1 MSERRTIPTPVVLAA
16 SSTMIV
22 VGLVAWWIARAPED
36 ARQEQALR
44 AQAAELRIDDRTPEA
59 VAESFYDA
67 WRRRAW
73 DEAEGIAS
81 GEARGRVQAKRAAE
95 AEVSPED
102 REMAREAWQALA
114 SAPLT
119 VYFQQSDTLEEGQR
133 IALRGVAAYD
143 LVGQPYRREV
153 EFEVVRSGE
162 VWRVER
168 MVPGRVITD
177 VPELLKLG
185 DDR

>member
-1 MSERRTIPTPVVLAA
+1 MTGRISTPVVLAA
-16 SSTMIV
+16 SSTMV
-22 VGLVAWWIARAPED
+22 VIGLVAWMVGRAPEQ
-36 ARQEQALR
+36 AREEQAQR
-44 AQAAELRIDDRTPEA
+44 AVLSELRIDDRTAEA

-73 DEAEGIAS
+73 DEAEGIAV
-81 GEARGRVQAKRAAE
+81 GEARARVQAKRAAE
-95 AEVSPED
+95 ADLNPED

-114 SAPLT
+114 GAPLT

-133 IALRGVAAYD
+133 IAFRGIAAYD

-153 EFEVVRSGE
+153 EFEVVRQGE

-168 MVPGRVITD
+168 MEPGRVITD
-177 VPELLKLG
+177 VPAILRAGQE
-185 DDR
+185 

>member
-1 MSERRTIPTPVVLAA
+1 
-16 SSTMIV
+16 MIV
-22 VGLVAWWIARAPED
+22 IGLVALMVSRAPEQVRIERTER
-36 ARQEQALR
+36 ARLS
-44 AQAAELRIDDRTPEA
+44 ELRIDDRTPEA

-73 DEAEGIAS
+73 GEAEGIAI
-81 GEARGRVQAKRAAE
+81 GRARERVQAKRAAE

-114 SAPLT
+114 GAPLT

-133 IALRGVAAYD
+133 IAFRGIAAYD

-153 EFEVVRSGE
+153 DFVVVRQGD
-162 VWRVER
+162 VWRVES
-168 MVPGRVITD
+168 MEPGRVLT
-177 VPELLKLG
+177 ELPRLLELG
-185 DDR
+185 EN